1 MISCDWS
8 SDVCSSDLDVL
19 LAKSLLLLHGL
30 HICRNRMV
38 GNLLVEVDS
47 ESLVR
52 LINCS
57 VISKWPLCN
66 VLRRIRALLWDLSS
80 SATHIFREANTSLN
94 KLAALRSSLDL
105 FCTSL
110 QQLPGGVKAA
120 IWLDSREFSFL
131 HCRLYRSSTPTV
143 WFR

>member
-1 MISCDWS
+1 MKLNTDASVLQGRGYGGWLLRDHEGC
-8 SDVCSSDLDVL
+8 LLFAYHKEFGEADVL

-80 SATHIFREANTSLN
+80 SATHIFREANTSLD

-110 QQLPGGVKAA
+110 Q
-120 IWLDSREFSFL
+120 
-131 HCRLYRSSTPTV
+131 
-143 WFR
+143 